1 MRLCSRLPATLVLTV
16 FLLSAP
22 VGVLAAEPSYEA
34 DLKFDVLE
42 AQIQQLRKKMMLQSK
57 RKAEQT
63 EEWNRHYQEI
73 TKRLKA
79 WDNFVDAYNVQ

>member
-1 MRLCSRLPATLVLTV
+1 MRTYSRRSSTLVLV
-16 FLLSAP
+16 LYLFCFP
-22 VGVLAAEPSYEA
+22 MGVPAAEPYEA

-73 TKRLKA
+73 TKQLKA
-79 WDNFVDAYNVQ
+79 WDNFIDEYKVQ